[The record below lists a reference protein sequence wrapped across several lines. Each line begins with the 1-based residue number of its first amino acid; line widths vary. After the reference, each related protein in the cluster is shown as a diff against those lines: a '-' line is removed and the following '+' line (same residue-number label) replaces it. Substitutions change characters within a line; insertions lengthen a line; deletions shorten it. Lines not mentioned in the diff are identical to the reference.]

1 MSLYGTARRI
11 AAVFRE
17 AGHTVYFAG
26 GCVRDKLLGRPVKDI
41 DIAVSAS
48 PGEVER
54 LFQHT
59 AAQGRNFGVITV
71 LADGAAFDVASFRCD
86 GCYADGRRPD
96 GVRPATPQEDAQRR
110 DITINGLFE
119 DPETGEI
126 LDYVGGRKDLD
137 RRVIRMIGRAD
148 DRIREDKLRML
159 RVVRFAGVLG
169 FSIEPKTLEAVA
181 KYAPDL
187 GQVSCERIGTEF
199 TRMLCESE
207 RPSAALE
214 LLADTGL
221 LKEFLPELLTL
232 RGCTQPPEFHPE
244 GDVWVHT
251 LMMLD
256 ALSAPRIP
264 ELMFAV
270 LLHDI
275 GKPVTRQEEAGRIR
289 FPCHA
294 VHGERI
300 ARSVLKRLKC
310 SGERIQAVSEIIRRH
325 MNIADVQDMR
335 ESTLRRWFGS
345 PFIDLELELARL
357 DMLCSSGDVSL
368 WSFARERLA
377 GFRSEPVLPPA
388 FIRGG
393 DLIAAGLKPGPDF
406 TRILND
412 LYDRQLEGAFADKG
426 TAELALKALMASPNT

>member
-26 GCVRDKLLGRPVKDI
+26 GCVRDRLLGRPVKDI

-54 LFQHT
+54 LFPHT
-59 AAQGRNFGVITV
+59 VAQGRSFGVITV

-86 GCYADGRRPD
+86 GYYADGRRPD
-96 GVRPATPQEDAQRR
+96 GVRPATPQEDARRR

-119 DPETGEI
+119 DPETGDI
-126 LDYVGGRKDLD
+126 LDYVGGRQDLD
-137 RRVIRMIGRAD
+137 RRVIRMIGCAD

-159 RVVRFAGVLG
+159 RVVRFAAVLDFEVDPG
-169 FSIEPKTLEAVA
+169 TFEAVA
-181 KYAPDL
+181 KYAADI

-199 TRMLCESE
+199 TRMLCES
-207 RPSAALE
+207 RKASVALE

-221 LKEFLPELLTL
+221 LKQFLPELLTL
-232 RGCTQPPEFHPE
+232 KECTQPPEFHPE

-256 ALSAPRIP
+256 ALPAPRNP

-270 LLHDI
+270 LLHDV
-275 GKPVTRQEEAGRIR
+275 GKPATRQELAGRIR

-294 VHGERI
+294 VHSERI
-300 ARSVLKRLKC
+300 ARSVLQRLKC
-310 SGERIQAVSEIIRRH
+310 SGDRIQIVSEIIRRH
-325 MNIADVQDMR
+325 MNIADVREMR
-335 ESTLRRWFGS
+335 ESRLRRWFGS
-345 PFIDLELELARL
+345 PSIDLELELARL
-357 DMLCSSGDVSL
+357 DMLCSSGDISL
-368 WSFARERLA
+368 WNFACERLA
-377 GFRSEPVLPPA
+377 GFRNEPVLPPP

-412 LYDRQLEGAFADKG
+412 LYDRQLEGEFTDKSA
-426 TAELALKALMASPNT
+426 AELALKALAGMAGT